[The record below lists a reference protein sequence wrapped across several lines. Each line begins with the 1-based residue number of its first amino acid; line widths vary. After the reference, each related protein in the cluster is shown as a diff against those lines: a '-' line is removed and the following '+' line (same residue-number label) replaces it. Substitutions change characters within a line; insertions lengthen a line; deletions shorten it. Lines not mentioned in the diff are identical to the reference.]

1 MKNVEKPLISII
13 TVVFNNVRTLEQTI
27 NSVINQS
34 YRNIEYII
42 IDGGSTD
49 GSVDLIKKYKS
60 QISYWVSEPDKGI
73 YYAMNKGLSVATGN
87 LVSVLSSDDWYEST
101 TVEKVVNYYELNTEV
116 DIIHGLL
123 RFIDSNDMPD
133 LVTGHYNSFL
143 TKGMIE
149 HPTCF
154 ITKSMYDKVGFYN
167 VLYRSA
173 GDYEWM
179 LRAKKLEAKFLFIPE
194 LLTNFRRGGISGSYI
209 GASEELLIKKRFGV
223 ISNFKYRYWKIFY
236 CLIFLKQKMSRS

>member
-1 MKNVEKPLISII
+1 MKNVENPLISII
-13 TVVFNNVRTLEQTI
+13 TVVFNNVHTLEQTI
-27 NSVINQS
+27 NSVVNQS
-34 YRNIEYII
+34 YSNIEYII

-49 GSVDLIKKYKS
+49 GSVDVIKKYESK
-60 QISYWVSEPDKGI
+60 ISYWVSEPDKGI
-73 YYAMNKGLSVATGN
+73 YYAMNKGLSIATGK
-87 LVSVLSSDDWYEST
+87 LVSILSSDDWYEST
-101 TVEKVVNYYELNTEV
+101 TVEKAVNYYKLNPEV

-123 RFIDSNDMPD
+123 RFIGANDMPD

-154 ITKSMYDKVGFYN
+154 ISRKMYDKVGFYN
-167 VLYRSA
+167 VHYKSA

-194 LLTNFRRGGISGSYI
+194 LFTNFRRGGISSSYI
-209 GASEELLIKKRFGV
+209 GASEELLIKKRFKV
-223 ISNFKYRYWKIFY
+223 ISNVKYSYWKVFIY
-236 CLIFLKQKMSRS
+236 LIFFKQKIFNS

>member
-1 MKNVEKPLISII
+1 MKNVEKPLVSII

-49 GSVDLIKKYKS
+49 GSVDVIKKYES

-73 YYAMNKGLSVATGN
+73 YYAMNKGLRIATGN

-101 TVEKVVNYYELNTEV
+101 TVKKAVNYYELNPEV

-123 RFIDSNDMPD
+123 RFIGANDMPD

-143 TKGMIE
+143 SKGMIE

-154 ITKSMYDKVGFYN
+154 ITKKMYEKVGFYN
-167 VLYRSA
+167 VLYKSA

-209 GASEELLIKKRFGV
+209 GALEELLIKKRFGV

-236 CLIFLKQKMSRS
+236 YLMFLKQKMSKS

>member
-1 MKNVEKPLISII
+1 MKNVEKPLVSII

-34 YRNIEYII
+34 YKNIEYII

-49 GSVDLIKKYKS
+49 GSVDLIKKYES

-101 TVEKVVNYYELNTEV
+101 SVEKAVNYYELNPEI

-123 RFIDSNDMPD
+123 RFIGANDMPD

-154 ITKSMYDKVGFYN
+154 ITKKIYDKVGFYN
-167 VLYRSA
+167 VLYKSA

-209 GASEELLIKKRFGV
+209 GSLEELLIKKRFGV

-236 CLIFLKQKMSRS
+236 YLIFLKQKMSKS